1 MIFTAL
7 EELQE
12 LPASTVTDEL
22 GDAEALADVEV
33 DAEELL
39 LLLLAPLLHAASA
52 VAAARPVIPTTAS
65 RADLFLVLLMGGL
78 LRVYL
83 TRRRSTPRRP

>member
-1 MIFTAL
+1 MIFTAF

-22 GDAEALADVEV
+22 GEAEALADVAAG
-33 DAEELL
+33 AEE
-39 LLLLAPLLHAASA
+39 LLLAPLLHAASA

-65 RADLFLVLLMGGL
+65 RADLFLDLLMGGL
-78 LRVYL
+78 LRIYL